1 MRKISNLDDTICARQ
16 KHSATLLSNQKIL
29 IFGGYAGNKWLNS
42 VDILDL
48 KVLEQHILYNKNKCI
63 LKNNFSLLLNNQ
75 SFSDIAFIVEGNKI
89 YCHKCKNNIIIYLGI
104 ICARCEYF
112 RNMFINCL
120 QESKKKFIEITNYE
134 FSVFIQL
141 IEYIY
146 TSYIRTTNWKSL
158 LKLYGNN

>member
-1 MRKISNLDDTICARQ
+1 
-16 KHSATLLSNQKIL
+16 
-29 IFGGYAGNKWLNS
+29 
-42 VDILDL
+42 
-48 KVLEQHILYNKNKCI
+48 
-63 LKNNFSLLLNNQ
+63 
-75 SFSDIAFIVEGNKI
+75 
-89 YCHKCKNNIIIYLGI
+89 
-104 ICARCEYF
+104 
-112 RNMFINCL
+112 MFINCL